1 MSRGAV
7 RRWTLRGRLS
17 RNVLSAVALGW
28 AVMIALALVAL
39 GHEMNEVLDNEMK
52 AVVGLS
58 VQFFDSS
65 DDQTIPQ
72 ILGFQ
77 EEEGEKALRIF
88 RAGGPVPDAPWGRMA
103 GDGFYDLDG
112 WRVLRQSTGGTII
125 EIGQSKAWRRE
136 EMLESAGFFLVLMAG
151 QLVLLLL
158 VIRRAVNASMEPV
171 DRFARTIAGRRPED
185 MSDLPADNLAEELA
199 PLALALNGYLGR
211 IRDLRDA
218 ERQFVANAAHELRTP
233 LATARARLQADGT
246 ASGRAV
252 IDTLDAMARRVE
264 RLLQLSRAEAGIGR
278 SGGPTDLRR
287 VLGLLI
293 GEAERRFQQPV
304 AFDDDA
310 AGSPVLPVD
319 PDALAILLT
328 NLLENAIQHGAG
340 NVRVALGPD
349 LRLAICNDVAE
360 GAEFHPGRFRKGNA
374 SGGSGLGL
382 AIAQMIAKDLGV
394 ALNWSIRG
402 GRATVAL
409 DLSGAAAGR

>member
-1 MSRGAV
+1 MPSAPV
-7 RRWTLRGRLS
+7 RPR
-17 RNVLSAVALGW
+17 LSAVHPLRIAVLVKQIPKVEAMVLGDDGR
-28 AVMIALALVAL
+28 LVRDGL
-39 GHEMNEVLDNEMK
+39 PLEMNAYCRR
-52 AVVGLS
+52 AVAIGAELAAV
-58 VQFFDSS
+58 
-65 DDQTIPQ
+65 
-72 ILGFQ
+72 
-77 EEEGEKALRIF
+77 
-88 RAGGPVPDAPWGRMA
+88 
-103 GDGFYDLDG
+103 
-112 WRVLRQSTGGTII
+112 TGGTVTVLTLGPPSAEDALREAIAWI
-125 EIGQSKAWRRE
+125 EDRGVAAQGVLVSDPAF
-136 EMLESAGFFLVLMAG
+136 AG
-151 QLVLLLL
+151 
-158 VIRRAVNASMEPV
+158 
-171 DRFARTIAGRRPED
+171 
-185 MSDLPADNLAEELA
+185 SD
-199 PLALALNGYLGR
+199 
-211 IRDLRDA
+211 
-218 ERQFVANAAHELRTP
+218 T